1 MFAYRRTPP
10 YPNCKE
16 FVPRIS
22 LMLKKRYDIFFSI
35 KDIKGIK
42 DNIVGQLTLDKNK
55 YFISLYVCTVYI
67 HCTIQYQILA

>member
-42 DNIVGQLTLDKNK
+42 ENIVGQLTLDKNIL
-55 YFISLYVCTVYI
+55 FLCTFAWSVFTA
-67 HCTIQYQILA
+67 TI

>member
-1 MFAYRRTPP
+1 MLVFQSNVITNNIFAYRRTPP

-22 LMLKKRYDIFFSI
+22 LMLKKRYDIFFNI

-42 DNIVGQLTLDKNK
+42 DNIVDQL
-55 YFISLYVCTVYI
+55 IP
-67 HCTIQYQILA
+67 

>member
-1 MFAYRRTPP
+1 MFAYRRTPPP

-22 LMLKKRYDIFFSI
+22 LMLKKRYDIFFFSI

-42 DNIVGQLTLDKNK
+42 DNIVDQL
-55 YFISLYVCTVYI
+55 IP
-67 HCTIQYQILA
+67 